1 MSYDSDTKV
10 TEQNF
15 AAPPDQ
21 HIFWLDIAVNDFLF
35 MSILEPFGDLFHIGD
50 NGGQWYL
57 APLGIALAESAL
69 GGIVHHQEWCA
80 ICHPKIE
87 RSHNM
92 RMLQLRYQT
101 GFLVEVG
108 CGVFVS

>member
-1 MSYDSDTKV
+1 MSNDGNPKV
-10 TEQNF
+10 TEQDF
-15 AAPPDQ
+15 AASSDQ
-21 HIFWLDIAVNDFLF
+21 HIFWLDIPVNDFLF
-35 MSILEPFGDLFHIGD
+35 MSILESVCDLFHIGD
-50 NGGQWYL
+50 NGGQWYPI
-57 APLGIALAESAL
+57 PLGIALAESAL
-69 GGIVHHQEWCA
+69 GDIVHHQEWCA

-87 RSHNM
+87 CSHNM